1 MIQYNVHKKK
11 LELWT
16 NSDKSEF
23 AIYLKNNSDKIN
35 KNASR
40 DTNYKLLVV
49 TSHNRNIEYTE
60 LLDESDY
67 LEDLQYNWKYT
78 LEQWIDNHKNKHL
91 ITIAEPLLSLHPILS
106 HIEDTITKDQVQENQ
121 NNISSN
127 NTDYQEGLEVDRE
140 EKEEESANN
149 KINIHRN
156 LRKYKITAKGKKS
169 NLKCHFCKL
178 EYLTNKQ
185 RTEHEHAWHLNN
197 NKFVM

>member
-11 LELWT
+11 LQLLT

-40 DTNYKLLVV
+40 DTNYNLLVA

-91 ITIAEPLLSLHPILS
+91 ITIAEPFISLHPILS
-106 HIEDTITKDQVQENQ
+106 HIEDTITKDQVQESQ
-121 NNISSN
+121 NNIGSN

-149 KINIHRN
+149 KINIHRS
-156 LRKYKITAKGKKS
+156 LRKYKITGKGKKS
-169 NLKCHFCKL
+169 NLK
-178 EYLTNKQ
+178 NVIS
-185 RTEHEHAWHLNN
+185 AN
-197 NKFVM
+197 

>member
-40 DTNYKLLVV
+40 DTNYNLLVA

-78 LEQWIDNHKNKHL
+78 L
-91 ITIAEPLLSLHPILS
+91 APILS
-106 HIEDTITKDQVQENQ
+106 HIEDTITKDQVQESQ
-121 NNISSN
+121 NNIGSN

-149 KINIHRN
+149 KINIHRS
-156 LRKYKITAKGKKS
+156 LRKYKITGKGKKS
-169 NLKCHFCKL
+169 NLKKCHFCKL

-197 NKFVM
+197 NKK

>member
-11 LELWT
+11 LQLLT

-40 DTNYKLLVV
+40 DTNYNLLVA

-91 ITIAEPLLSLHPILS
+91 ITIAEPFISLHPILS
-106 HIEDTITKDQVQENQ
+106 HIEWQ
-121 NNISSN
+121 
-127 NTDYQEGLEVDRE
+127 
-140 EKEEESANN
+140 
-149 KINIHRN
+149 
-156 LRKYKITAKGKKS
+156 
-169 NLKCHFCKL
+169 LKVLLH
-178 EYLTNKQ
+178 TRVN
-185 RTEHEHAWHLNN
+185 
-197 NKFVM
+197 

>member
-60 LLDESDY
+60 LLDESEY

-156 LRKYKITAKGKKS
+156 LRKYKITARGK
-169 NLKCHFCKL
+169 N
-178 EYLTNKQ
+178 Q
-185 RTEHEHAWHLNN
+185 I
-197 NKFVM
+197 